1 MHRQTPTSFNQKNR
15 NKKTIN
21 KKSRCNIIAFRIHSS
36 TANCTNLVFLP
47 HWISIKLTD
56 TLQERREIIR
66 RALPRVTECN
76 GMTNARGSSH
86 VVVILRVNRELWRGR
101 LISFL
106 FPASPSDLNSIFYY
120 VTGRLY
126 TGKEEWD
133 YHGYCGW

>member
-1 MHRQTPTSFNQKNR
+1 
-15 NKKTIN
+15 
-21 KKSRCNIIAFRIHSS
+21 
-36 TANCTNLVFLP
+36 
-47 HWISIKLTD
+47 
-56 TLQERREIIR
+56 
-66 RALPRVTECN
+66 
-76 GMTNARGSSH
+76 MTNARGSSH

-133 YHGYCGW
+133 YHGYCGWSNTKGGRKGKPSLEDSRRKSDDAPRGKKGDATRVVLCGEC